1 MKAALPL
8 ILGAIAIGSIARL
21 SSGTP
26 VLQTDLLP
34 SENTAAPAPIGTPE
48 SAVLSFYGLIAK
60 GEYEKAWELSVEP
73 VWKGARETA
82 YRDAV
87 QAAAAPEGWTQEKE
101 FVSRCA
107 EDIGDGMKLNGI
119 RAVTLSAAP
128 DSPEARA
135 VAARTHARL
144 SGVHASGQMLGACL
158 VYRWDKD
165 LAVAEVDGTYKVVL
179 PGTRAAKSF
188 FHQSWFSNMALLA
201 SLRAAGK

>member
-1 MKAALPL
+1 MKAALPV
-8 ILGAIAIGSIARL
+8 ILGAIAIGSIVRL

-26 VLQTDLLP
+26 VLQTDLL
-34 SENTAAPAPIGTPE
+34 SGIAAGPAPNGTPE
-48 SAVLSFYGLIAK
+48 STVLSFYELIAK
-60 GEYEKAWELSVEP
+60 GEYEKAWGLSVEP

-87 QAAAAPEGWTQEKE
+87 LAAAAPEGWTPEKE
-101 FVSRCA
+101 FVSRCE
-107 EDIGDGMKLNGI
+107 EDIGYGMKLNGI
-119 RAVTLSAAP
+119 RAVALPAAP
-128 DSPEARA
+128 DGPEARA
-135 VAARTHARL
+135 VEARTHARL

-158 VYRWDKD
+158 IYRWDKD
-165 LAVAEVDGTYKVVL
+165 LAVAEVDGAYKVVL